1 MTSVVSTTVNYR
13 TWHRQVRDTIHG
25 YVRLDLVE
33 QRAFPASTILNYVAL
48 VFPVLLYYFQNS
60 FLQLGPD
67 KFLFMLIGVSAAA
80 GLQDA
85 LSGLTQRLTFA
96 QDRGTL
102 ETFLV
107 EPVPWALIPVS
118 MNLLRSSIGVISAC
132 VMVGLGGLLGAPL
145 RLTSLPLALL
155 VLVLG
160 VIACNAIGTLAASFL
175 ILFKRGE
182 PVIMIYGLTASVLGG
197 ALFPISALPQW
208 IRWLSYAM
216 PHTYVISAERQLL
229 MSSPPAGLS
238 AGVSIAALA
247 AFCLIGLP
255 MALMIFDRSLKL
267 ARRLGVLSI

>member
-1 MTSVVSTTVNYR
+1 MTAATSTPVQFR
-13 TWHRQVRDTIHG
+13 TRRRQVRDTIHG
-25 YVRLDLVE
+25 YVRVDLVE
-33 QRAFPASTILNYVAL
+33 QRAFPLSTALNYVAL
-48 VFPVLLYYFQNS
+48 AFPVLLYYFQNS

-67 KFLFMLIGVSAAA
+67 KFVFMLLGVSAAA

-118 MNLLRSSIGVISAC
+118 MNIWRSTIGLLSAC
-132 VMVGLGGLLGAPL
+132 IMVALGSALGAPL
-145 RLTSLPLALL
+145 ALTAIPLALL

-160 VIACNAIGTLAASFL
+160 VVACNAIGTLAASFL
-175 ILFKRGE
+175 VLFKRGE
-182 PVIMIYGLTASVLGG
+182 PVIMLYGLTASVLGG
-197 ALFPISALPQW
+197 ALFPISALPPW

-216 PHTYVISAERQLL
+216 PHSYVINAERQLL
-229 MSSPPAGLS
+229 MTHPPAGMSPAL
-238 AGVSIAALA
+238 SIAVLS

-255 MALMIFDRSLKL
+255 VALIVFDRSLKL